1 MLFKLCWIQ
10 VRLIILPATAVT
22 TKPPRI
28 FSSSPRLF
36 FATLPSDFPQALR
49 FSDFRRT
56 TQSRRRL

>member
-28 FSSSPRLF
+28 FSSFRLF
-36 FATLPSDFPQALR
+36 FATLPSYFPQALR
-49 FSDFRRT
+49 FPTSGAPHNRA
-56 TQSRRRL
+56 RRL